1 MLYLG
6 MRRTDRMSDLSFR
19 FMTAAFR
26 LQDTLLPYIDRRVLG
41 FGLAPG
47 MTVVDYGCGPGRYS
61 LRFARLVGESGRVFA
76 VDVHP
81 LAVEAVRRLGARHGL
96 ANLEAVLARGY
107 DTGLPSALAD
117 RVCAIDMFFS
127 VADPGAFL
135 AEIDRL
141 LKPEGLLILDDGHQ
155 SRATTHA
162 KLAAS
167 GRWEVAEETRDHLT
181 CRKRQSP
188 AATGR

>member
-1 MLYLG
+1 MS
-6 MRRTDRMSDLSFR
+6 RTDRMPDLAFR
-19 FMTAAFR
+19 LMTAAFR
-26 LQDTLLPYIDRRVLG
+26 LQDALLPYIDRRVRG

-76 VDVHP
+76 VDIHE
-81 LAVEAVRRLGARHGL
+81 LAVEAVRRLAARHSL
-96 ANLEAVLARGY
+96 ANLEGVLARGY

-117 RVCAIDMFFS
+117 RLCAIDMFFS
-127 VADPGAFL
+127 VRDPSAFL
-135 AEIDRL
+135 AEVDRL

-155 SRATTHA
+155 SRAATRA

-167 GRWEVAEETRDHLT
+167 GRFEILQETRDHLT
-181 CRKRQSP
+181 CRKR
-188 AATGR
+188 

>member
-1 MLYLG
+1 
-6 MRRTDRMSDLSFR
+6 MRRSDRMSDL
-19 FMTAAFR
+19 AFR
-26 LQDTLLPYIDRRVLG
+26 LMIAVFRLLDTFFPYIDRRVRS

-61 LRFARLVGESGRVFA
+61 LRFARLVGESGKVYA
-76 VDVHP
+76 VDIHE
-81 LAVEAVRRLGARHGL
+81 LAVEAVRRLRAQHGL

-107 DTGLPSALAD
+107 DTGLPPALAD

-127 VADPGAFL
+127 VRDPGAFL

-141 LKPEGLLILDDGHQ
+141 LKPEGLLLLDDGHQ
-155 SRATTHA
+155 SRAATRA

-167 GRWEVAEETRDHLT
+167 GRFEVLEETRDHLT
-181 CRKRQSP
+181 CRKREAP
-188 AATGR
+188 EATGR